1 MRHPQTID
9 YAHLKNES
17 AKTYDGWMAYGRS
30 KLSQI
35 LMSKVCTPSW
45 HRKKKYVR
53 DLLLPQALAA
63 RFPQSAGV
71 SFYANHPGLVD
82 TGDGAAAALN
92 AHDFFWS
99 GR

>member
-1 MRHPQTID
+1 MMVGWPTVARS
-9 YAHLKNES
+9 S
-17 AKTYDGWMAYGRS
+17 AKSLCPKFVLPPGIA
-30 KLSQI
+30 
-35 LMSKVCTPSW
+35 
-45 HRKKKYVR
+45 KKKYVR

-92 AHDFFWS
+92 AHDLFWS

>member
-1 MRHPQTID
+1 
-9 YAHLKNES
+9 
-17 AKTYDGWMAYGRS
+17 
-30 KLSQI
+30 
-35 LMSKVCTPSW
+35 
-45 HRKKKYVR
+45 VR

-92 AHDFFWS
+92 AHDFF
-99 GR
+99 GRWLWTAAGLLAKGAPGMTSMAM